1 MCGTW
6 DVDGLAEVIPAD
18 VFDEWFVY
26 FHKFEAWGDDWLQTS
41 YICSVISNLLATK
54 KSEMVDFDYYVPKYE
69 FGVDEKGKTART
81 GELTIE
87 EQQAMLAA
95 VYG

>member
-1 MCGTW
+1 MP
-6 DVDGLAEVIPAD
+6 AE

-26 FHKFEAWGDDWLQTS
+26 FHKFEPWGDSWMQTS

-69 FGVDEKGKTART
+69 IGESDKGKTERT

>member
-6 DVDGLAEVIPAD
+6 DVDGLAEVMPAE

-26 FHKFEAWGDDWLQTS
+26 FHKIEPWGDQWLQTS

-54 KSEMVDFDYYVPKYE
+54 KSEMVEFDYYVPKYD
-69 FGVDEKGKTART
+69 FGGKDKGKTAPT